1 MAKRKKSN
9 LNALILL
16 VIVLCGVAAFVM
28 LFLNALK
35 KEVYNDYSYYT
46 GLEVVFGKKTEF
58 MGQSISLKFNILS
71 FLAYF
76 LPLIAVAIMVVLY
89 NKKSNL
95 KYLIAFIIF
104 TVSAVL
110 MFIMPTYVKVYYEL
124 LNQKGATDYGFE
136 IAVGTIV
143 GGICSGVGALT
154 SLFGFI
160 KK

>member
-58 MGQSISLKFNILS
+58 MGQSISLKFNIL
-71 FLAYF
+71 
-76 LPLIAVAIMVVLY
+76 
-89 NKKSNL
+89 K
-95 KYLIAFIIF
+95 
-104 TVSAVL
+104 
-110 MFIMPTYVKVYYEL
+110 
-124 LNQKGATDYGFE
+124 
-136 IAVGTIV
+136 
-143 GGICSGVGALT
+143 
-154 SLFGFI
+154 
-160 KK
+160 